1 MKKFLFFL
9 LFASAVSVNAQSFD
23 ETDLIGT
30 WNTNGLAYAPY
41 KITNIESITLGDCLY
56 DYGRGP
62 TTMCG
67 FLTNTTMTEYDSH
80 EGENTVT
87 RDWRAVTDFFISN
100 NNKLHIVQGDNF
112 TLHFIIEELSATTL
126 KVKTFDG
133 QSYTFAKDNS
143 LSAISVL
150 LSVNFDN
157 GIRTHYRTHC
167 ASDTL
172 VRLSDH
178 YRVIALLIN
187 LVRQREQSFLALQ
200 NTQSAGLTSIFV
212 YY

>member
-56 DYGRGP
+56 DYGKGLQ
-62 TTMCG
+62 TMCG
-67 FLTNTTMTEYDSH
+67 FITNTTMTEYDSH
-80 EGENTVT
+80 EGEHTVT

-100 NNKLHIVQGDNF
+100 NNKLHIVQNDNF

-143 LSAISVL
+143 LSAISVNQTSSADASTYN
-150 LSVNFDN
+150 LSGQKVENVTVDGIYIQN
-157 GIRTHYRTHC
+157 GQKK
-167 ASDTL
+167 
-172 VRLSDH
+172 
-178 YRVIALLIN
+178 VIKK
-187 LVRQREQSFLALQ
+187 
-200 NTQSAGLTSIFV
+200 
-212 YY
+212 